1 MKKLILTGIAA
12 FCFATMTL
20 AQAPPQGVNYQ
31 AVAYDTKSSEIPGT
45 DVSSLPLAN
54 QAIKV
59 RFTLI
64 KDQANGNEIYS
75 EEHTTTT
82 DENGLFNLIIGKG
95 FQLSTGDFPSIDW
108 GTGLH
113 FLKVELDVSGSY
125 NTMGTQQLWS
135 VPYALYS
142 EKAGNGVEQII
153 NNGGT
158 SITFNLENGDTYTVP
173 LNGSNGADGADGISI
188 NWLGSLTTA
197 PATPALNDGYY
208 NSTDGVSYVWN
219 GTAWQIVAQDGN
231 DGATG
236 IQGPQG
242 PQGPIGNTGPQGTPG
257 ANGVAINWLGTFTT
271 PPATPA
277 LNDGYYNSTDGV
289 SYVWNGSAW
298 NIVALD
304 GNDGA
309 VGAVGPQGPIGN
321 TGPQGTPGANG
332 VAINWLGTLTT
343 APATPA
349 LNDGYYNST
358 DGVSYVWNGS
368 AWNIV
373 AQDGNDGAIGAV
385 GPQGPQGPI
394 GNTGP
399 AGPQGIQGIQGPVG
413 PAGAIGP
420 QGNTGP
426 QGPVGS
432 NGINM
437 NWLGSFTT
445 APASPTLNQ
454 AYYNSTDGI
463 SYIWNGSAWQIVA
476 QDGVGAG
483 GPHNTLNQAYNEGGS
498 GAGRIITVNNGPV
511 EINHTSMT
519 GGNKALVVTTNQ
531 AASFGIDATN
541 SGTGVGIRAMNTNV
555 ANNFSALQAETN
567 SNNATN
573 SAIIGS
579 NSGAGYGVA
588 GQIPATATGAAAI
601 YGNNLRTT
609 GGYGVEGIGF
619 NGVVGSSNYPLGFG
633 LYGIN
638 TAITGD
644 AVGTYGN
651 GVTGVFGETVIGDGF
666 GVFGENKGL
675 TGLGVGTVGKGYVGI
690 YGETTDLVTGAAG
703 LFTGNVIIDGDAT
716 ADAFLTPSDRR
727 LKSDIIP
734 IENALDKIMQLKPKH
749 YTIKTKSVPNMK
761 NGEVVIKERQ
771 EYGVIAQELEL
782 IFPGMISEK
791 AFFKTAGD
799 DTVYKSVNYVQ
810 LIPILVEALQE
821 LKGEVDANKSEIELL
836 KLEIE
841 ALKNK

>member
-82 DENGLFNLIIGKG
+82 DENGLFNLIHGKG

-236 IQGPQG
+236 IQGPQ
-242 PQGPIGNTGPQGTPG
+242 
-257 ANGVAINWLGTFTT
+257 
-271 PPATPA
+271 
-277 LNDGYYNSTDGV
+277 
-289 SYVWNGSAW
+289 
-298 NIVALD
+298 
-304 GNDGA
+304 
-309 VGAVGPQGPIGN
+309 GPQGPIGN

>member
-82 DENGLFNLIIGKG
+82 DENGLFNLIHGTSL
-95 FQLSTGDFPSIDW
+95 QLSTGDFPSIDW
-108 GTGLH
+108 GTCLH
-113 FLKVELDVSGSY
+113 FLKVELYVSGSY

-188 NWLGSLTTA
+188 NWLGSLTTS

-271 PPATPA
+271 P
-277 LNDGYYNSTDGV
+277 
-289 SYVWNGSAW
+289 
-298 NIVALD
+298 
-304 GNDGA
+304 
-309 VGAVGPQGPIGN
+309 
-321 TGPQGTPGANG
+321 
-332 VAINWLGTLTT
+332 
-343 APATPA
+343 PATPA

>member
-82 DENGLFNLIIGKG
+82 DENGLFNLIHGKG

-289 SYVWNGSAW
+289 SYVWNGSTW
-298 NIVALD
+298 NIVAQD
-304 GNDGA
+304 GSDGA
-309 VGAVGPQGPIGN
+309 TGPQGPQGPIGN
-321 TGPQGTPGANG
+321 TGPQGIPGTNG
-332 VAINWLGTLTT
+332 VAVNWLGSSAT
-343 APATPA
+343 APPTPA

-358 DGVSYVWNGS
+358 DGVSYIWNGTT
-368 AWNIV
+368 WNIV
-373 AQDGNDGAIGAV
+373 AQDGSDGAT

-399 AGPQGIQGIQGPVG
+399 AGP
-413 PAGAIGP
+413 AGP
-420 QGNTGP
+420 QGSAGVNGT
-426 QGPVGS
+426 
-432 NGINM
+432 NGISID
-437 NWLGSFTT
+437 WLGNYSS
-445 APASPTLNQ
+445 APISPGLNQ
-454 AYYNSTDGI
+454 AYYNSTDGV
-463 SYIWNGSAWQIVA
+463 SYIWDGATWQIIA
-476 QDGVGAG
+476 QDGTGGGGA
-483 GPHNTLNQAYNEGGS
+483 NTLNQAYNEGGP
-498 GAGRIITVNNGPV
+498 GAGRIITANNGPV
-511 EINHTSMT
+511 EINHTSLAN
-519 GGNKALVVTTNQ
+519 GNKGLVVTTNQ
-531 AASFGIDATN
+531 NSSFSIDASN
-541 SGTGVGIRAMNTNV
+541 SGTGVGIRAINTNT
-555 ANNFSALQAETN
+555 ANTFAAIQAETN
-567 SNNATN
+567 SSDANN
-573 SAIIGS
+573 SAILGS
-579 NSGAGYGVA
+579 NSGSGYAVS
-588 GQIPATATGAAAI
+588 GQIPATATGTSAVF
-601 YGNNLRTT
+601 GNNLRTT
-609 GGYGVEGIGF
+609 GGSGVRGEGY
-619 NGVVGSSNYPLGFG
+619 NGVVGVSSK
-633 LYGIN
+633 I
-638 TAITGD
+638 
-644 AVGTYGN
+644 
-651 GVTGVFGETVIGDGF
+651 DGF
-666 GVFGENKGL
+666 GVYGSN
-675 TGLGVGTVGKGYVGI
+675 TGPYDATDTYPTAGVYGIGITGVYGQTSDIVNGWAGY
-690 YGETTDLVTGAAG
+690 
-703 LFTGNVIIDGDAT
+703 FTSDIGVEGDAY
-716 ADAFLTPSDRR
+716 ALGDWFNISDAR
-727 LKSDIIP
+727 LKSNIQPIP
-734 IENALDKIMQLKPKH
+734 SALEKIMQLSGNS
-749 YTIKTKSVPNMK
+749 YTLTTPGRGIDGKISM
-761 NGEVVIKERQ
+761 Q
-771 EYGVIAQELEL
+771 EKVQYGVIAQEVQAV
-782 IFPGMISEK
+782 FPEMISEN
-791 AFFKTAGD
+791 AVFRNLGD
-799 DTVYKSVNYVQ
+799 QTVYKTVNYNE
-810 LIPILVEALQE
+810 LIPVLIEALKE

>member
-1 MKKLILTGIAA
+1 MKKLILTGITA
-12 FCFATMTL
+12 FLFATMTL

-31 AVAYDTKSSEIPGT
+31 AVAYDNKSSEIPGT
-45 DVSSLPLAN
+45 DVASLPIAN

-59 RFTLI
+59 RFTII
-64 KDQANGNEIYS
+64 KDEATGNEIYS

-95 FQLSTGDFPSIDW
+95 FQLSNGDFPSIDW

-113 FLKVELDVSGSY
+113 FLKVDLDVSGSY
-125 NTMGTQQLWS
+125 NTMGTQQIWS

-142 EKAGNGVEQII
+142 EKSGNGVSQII
-153 NNGGT
+153 NTGGNV
-158 SITFNLENGDTYTVP
+158 TFNLENGETFTVP
-173 LNGSNGADGADGISI
+173 LDGADGNDGISI
-188 NWLGSLTTA
+188 NWLGTYTTA
-197 PATPALNDGYY
+197 PTSPALNDGYY

-219 GTAWQIVAQDGN
+219 GTAWQIVAQDGT
-231 DGATG
+231 DGAIG
-236 IQGPQG
+236 AAGPQG
-242 PQGPIGNTGPQGTPG
+242 PQGPIGNTGPAGAPGT
-257 ANGVAINWLGTFTT
+257 NGISINWLGTYTT
-271 PPATPA
+271 APTSPA

-289 SYVWNGSAW
+289 SYVWNGTAW
-298 NIVALD
+298 
-304 GNDGA
+304 
-309 VGAVGPQGPIGN
+309 Q
-321 TGPQGTPGANG
+321 
-332 VAINWLGTLTT
+332 
-343 APATPA
+343 
-349 LNDGYYNST
+349 
-358 DGVSYVWNGS
+358 
-368 AWNIV
+368 IV
-373 AQDGNDGAIGAV
+373 AQDGTDGIAGTNGLPGAD
-385 GPQGPQGPI
+385 
-394 GNTGP
+394 
-399 AGPQGIQGIQGPVG
+399 
-413 PAGAIGP
+413 
-420 QGNTGP
+420 
-426 QGPVGS
+426 
-432 NGINM
+432 GINM
-437 NWLGSFTT
+437 EWLGDFSN
-445 APASPTLNQ
+445 APTSPTLNQ
-454 AYYNSTDGI
+454 AYYNTTDGE
-463 SYIWNGSAWQIVA
+463 SYIWDGSAWQTVA
-476 QDGVGAG
+476 KDGVGAG
-483 GPHNTLNQAYNEGGS
+483 GPHNTLNQAYNEGGA
-498 GAGRIITVNNGPV
+498 GAGRVITANNGAV

-749 YTIKTKSVPNMK
+749 YTIKAKSVPNMK

-782 IFPGMISEK
+782 IFPGMIRDR

>member
-277 LNDGYYNSTDGV
+277 LNDGYYNSPDGVSYVWNGSAWNIVAQDGNDGATGIQGPQGPQGPIGNTGPQGNPGANGVAINWLGTFTTPPATPALNDGYYNSTDGV

-298 NIVALD
+298 NIVAQD

-321 TGPQGTPGANG
+321 TGQQGTPGANG

-519 GGNKALVVTTNQ
+519 GGNKALEI
-531 AASFGIDATN
+531 G
-541 SGTGVGIRAMNTNV
+541 RAHV
-555 ANNFSALQAETN
+555 
-567 SNNATN
+567 
-573 SAIIGS
+573 
-579 NSGAGYGVA
+579 
-588 GQIPATATGAAAI
+588 
-601 YGNNLRTT
+601 
-609 GGYGVEGIGF
+609 
-619 NGVVGSSNYPLGFG
+619 
-633 LYGIN
+633 
-638 TAITGD
+638 
-644 AVGTYGN
+644 
-651 GVTGVFGETVIGDGF
+651 
-666 GVFGENKGL
+666 
-675 TGLGVGTVGKGYVGI
+675 
-690 YGETTDLVTGAAG
+690 
-703 LFTGNVIIDGDAT
+703 
-716 ADAFLTPSDRR
+716 
-727 LKSDIIP
+727 
-734 IENALDKIMQLKPKH
+734 
-749 YTIKTKSVPNMK
+749 
-761 NGEVVIKERQ
+761 
-771 EYGVIAQELEL
+771 
-782 IFPGMISEK
+782 
-791 AFFKTAGD
+791 
-799 DTVYKSVNYVQ
+799 
-810 LIPILVEALQE
+810 
-821 LKGEVDANKSEIELL
+821 
-836 KLEIE
+836 
-841 ALKNK
+841 